1 MRTTT
6 KIVLKTHGG
15 AYSVVNI
22 TLCSA
27 LKQGYKISFYY
38 DRFAIVTK
46 SNKLVAVKV

>member
-6 KIVLKTHGG
+6 KIVLKTQGG
-15 AYSVVNI
+15 TYSVVNI

-27 LKQGYKISFYY
+27 LKKGYTISFYY

-46 SNKLVAVKV
+46 SNKLVAIKL